1 MTGFVRDDRTGI
13 AVDPRRVAAYRRA
26 AAAAVGAGAG
36 RTDAHRSSQ
45 TCPSYRL
52 GQDLAGARGAALALA
67 YERPRPR
74 RNILPTAS
82 DDRRRRATTLRGT
95 VLPVLGS
102 AGLGHLGALIEVAL
116 AHEGD
121 PARKAA
127 GVETKQ

>member
-26 AAAAVGAGAG
+26 AARPSVRAQVE
-36 RTDAHRSSQ
+36 RTLTIIANLSVLSS
-45 TCPSYRL
+45 

-67 YERPRPR
+67 YEALVLAVTPA
-74 RNILPTAS
+74 NGE